1 MLNTV
6 KIVPIDLAGVTATL
20 KNPLKL
26 EEVSTKVLTA
36 NDLVFTKNGKELE
49 LKPADVTV
57 TITKGT
63 YDKIGT
69 YTGAIVIAAANGNV
83 KNSTTANLVIKIC
96 SNCYI

>member
-26 EEVSTKVLTA
+26 SDVSNILAGSSSLTA
-36 NDLVFTKNGKELE
+36 DNLVFTKNGKELE
-49 LKPADVTV
+49 LKSTDVTV

-69 YTGAIVIAAANGNV
+69 YTVDFA
-83 KNSTTANLVIKIC
+83 
-96 SNCYI
+96 